1 MPARKKTTR
10 SRSMVSRGGKLGPTL
25 KKEGIFKG
33 SGTYVAKQTGIQA
46 MKKVVP
52 AYLMLVAL
60 SAATP
65 ALGNSIAQ
73 STATIPVANV
83 LTSTASGY
91 GAMLRSKLGR

>member
-1 MPARKKTTR
+1 MAPRRKTTR
-10 SRSMVSRGGKLGPTL
+10 SRSMVSKGGKLGPTL

-65 ALGNSIAQ
+65 DLGSKIAA

-83 LTSTASGY
+83 LTSTASTY
-91 GAMLRSKLGR
+91 GASLRARLGR